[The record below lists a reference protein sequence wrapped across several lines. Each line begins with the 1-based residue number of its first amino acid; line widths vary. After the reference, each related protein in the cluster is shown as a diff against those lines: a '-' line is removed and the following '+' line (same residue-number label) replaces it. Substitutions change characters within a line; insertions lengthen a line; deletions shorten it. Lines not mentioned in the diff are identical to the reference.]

1 MIGILVILS
10 IIGLFLG
17 FIYPWMFIFPI
28 IVVCLILHDQYE
40 SLKLKKQIEEIKKN
54 SPYVAVEPQLG
65 MTEQECKR
73 ANVWGYPNYVRETI
87 TEDGVEREAHF
98 DFKGKL
104 YYKNNS
110 LVKIVRF
117 DNNSII

>member
-1 MIGILVILS
+1 MAGFLVITG
-10 IIGLFLG
+10 IIGFFLG
-17 FIYPWMFIFPI
+17 FFWHWMWIFPLI
-28 IVVCLILHDQYE
+28 LIGLILHDQYE
-40 SLKLKKQIEEIKKN
+40 SYVLKKQIEEIKKN

-87 TEDGVEREAHF
+87 TEEGIEREAHF

-104 YYKNNS
+104 YYKNNT

-117 DNNSII
+117 DNNSIF